1 MAIIGLGVYIYL
13 VLLDST
19 TFISC
24 IFIPLIYLTLDMI
37 LGEWVNND
45 YMILADT
52 EDYNAKTKKLYDIQ
66 AKKKDVLKNKQKHH
80 VKTFKKR
87 ALSVLRN
94 DLSKI

>member
-1 MAIIGLGVYIYL
+1 MAIIGLGVYIEL

-24 IFIPLIYLTLDMI
+24 IFIPLIYFTLDMI
-37 LGEWVNND
+37 FDEWVNND

-52 EDYNAKTKKLYDIQ
+52 EDYNVKMKKLHDIKM
-66 AKKKDVLKNKQKHH
+66 KKNDVLKNKNKNH